1 MAGLK
6 GKTGI
11 VTGGSSGI
19 GFQIA
24 NVLAQAG
31 ATVYVISRT
40 GKPKEGVG
48 ESAPGVVHLQGDIG
62 NAEAMKTLVAEL
74 AAKHNDCLDFLV
86 NNAGVS
92 YKCRAEDFPMEQ
104 FDNIMNVNVKY
115 LFQMSVIC
123 YPYLKTSA
131 DKGRIINITSM
142 SAHLGFS
149 EVVPYCASKGAVL
162 AMTRALAVEWAQ
174 DNITVNSIAPGWFR
188 SKMNEQVVDA
198 AREQKI
204 LNRMPLHA
212 YGDTRDLQFFGS
224 FARIPDKGT
233 EFRWHNGGTIMAIFE
248 KTIRNK
254 NFDKLLR
261 KLEQE
266 IPDSSWSAN
275 LEAGSDFKEGN
286 ARCSVRV
293 FERYSM
299 MGGNRLSLTLTMFQ
313 NGDSPIRLSAITA
326 GGSQAVFF
334 KVNTLGEESFLD
346 DVKCLL
352 EEILEE

>member
-48 ESAPGVVHLQGDIG
+48 ESAPGVVHLRGDIG

-74 AAKHNDCLDFLV
+74 AAKHNGCLDFLV

-123 YPYLKTSA
+123 YPYLKKSA
-131 DKGRIINITSM
+131 DKGRII
-142 SAHLGFS
+142 
-149 EVVPYCASKGAVL
+149 
-162 AMTRALAVEWAQ
+162 
-174 DNITVNSIAPGWFR
+174 NITVNSIAPGWFR

-212 YGDTRDLQFFGS
+212 YGDTRDLGKMAEFLVGDGAAYITGQDFAVDGGALAFG
-224 FARIPDKGT
+224 
-233 EFRWHNGGTIMAIFE
+233 
-248 KTIRNK
+248 
-254 NFDKLLR
+254 
-261 KLEQE
+261 
-266 IPDSSWSAN
+266 
-275 LEAGSDFKEGN
+275 
-286 ARCSVRV
+286 
-293 FERYSM
+293 Y
-299 MGGNRLSLTLTMFQ
+299 
-313 NGDSPIRLSAITA
+313 
-326 GGSQAVFF
+326 
-334 KVNTLGEESFLD
+334 
-346 DVKCLL
+346 
-352 EEILEE
+352 

>member
-74 AAKHNDCLDFLV
+74 AAKHNGCLDFLV

-104 FDNIMNVNVKY
+104 FDN
-115 LFQMSVIC
+115 
-123 YPYLKTSA
+123 
-131 DKGRIINITSM
+131 
-142 SAHLGFS
+142 
-149 EVVPYCASKGAVL
+149 KGAVL

-212 YGDTRDLQFFGS
+212 YGDTRDLGKMAEFLVGDGAAYITGQDFAVDGGALAFG
-224 FARIPDKGT
+224 
-233 EFRWHNGGTIMAIFE
+233 
-248 KTIRNK
+248 
-254 NFDKLLR
+254 
-261 KLEQE
+261 
-266 IPDSSWSAN
+266 
-275 LEAGSDFKEGN
+275 
-286 ARCSVRV
+286 
-293 FERYSM
+293 Y
-299 MGGNRLSLTLTMFQ
+299 
-313 NGDSPIRLSAITA
+313 
-326 GGSQAVFF
+326 
-334 KVNTLGEESFLD
+334 
-346 DVKCLL
+346 
-352 EEILEE
+352 